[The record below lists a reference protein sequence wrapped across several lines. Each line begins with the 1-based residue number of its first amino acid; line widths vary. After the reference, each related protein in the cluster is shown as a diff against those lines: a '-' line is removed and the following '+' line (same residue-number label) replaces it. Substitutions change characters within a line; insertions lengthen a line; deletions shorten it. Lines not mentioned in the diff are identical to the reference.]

1 MSDIVEA
8 IENCI
13 GTNAV
18 LKGDAVRERIS
29 VWGTNQPMEA
39 LAIVRPKNTDEVS
52 SILRLCNEEGQ
63 PIVPQGGMTG
73 LVKAGMSNSSEIAF
87 SMERMNSIIDVDFET
102 ATMTVE
108 AGVTLQEAQE
118 AADAH
123 DLMLPLDL
131 GARGS
136 ATIGGNLSTN
146 AGGNRVIRYGM
157 TREMVLG
164 VEAVLADGTI
174 LSSLNKVLKNNTGY
188 DLKQL
193 FIGGEGTLGVITK
206 VVLRLRPKPKSEN
219 TAFVS
224 INDFTNVV
232 KLLRRLEVSLS
243 GTLSAFEVMWSSA
256 YKVLTGDHSHNSR
269 PFPIGASHFVLVEAL
284 GGDLA
289 TDKDR
294 FENALGEALQ
304 TGLVTDALVAQSES
318 ERKSFW
324 NIRDDIPAI
333 RSEFRDGGVI
343 TFDVSVPISQMEE
356 YLRLVENDLKQIW
369 PNAYF
374 YVFGHL
380 GDSNLHLGVHV
391 GPETENYRHD
401 IEKIV
406 FNRLHGRGGSI
417 SAEHGIG
424 LIKRD
429 FIGLSRTPEELAL
442 MRKLK
447 VTLDPKNILNPG
459 KIFKLS

>member
-102 ATMTVE
+102 ATMIVE

-123 DLMLPLDL
+123 DLILPLDL

-164 VEAVLADGTI
+164 VEAVPADGTI
-174 LSSLNKVLKNNTGY
+174 L
-188 DLKQL
+188 
-193 FIGGEGTLGVITK
+193 
-206 VVLRLRPKPKSEN
+206 
-219 TAFVS
+219 
-224 INDFTNVV
+224 
-232 KLLRRLEVSLS
+232 
-243 GTLSAFEVMWSSA
+243 
-256 YKVLTGDHSHNSR
+256 
-269 PFPIGASHFVLVEAL
+269 
-284 GGDLA
+284 
-289 TDKDR
+289 
-294 FENALGEALQ
+294 
-304 TGLVTDALVAQSES
+304 
-318 ERKSFW
+318 
-324 NIRDDIPAI
+324 
-333 RSEFRDGGVI
+333 
-343 TFDVSVPISQMEE
+343 
-356 YLRLVENDLKQIW
+356 
-369 PNAYF
+369 
-374 YVFGHL
+374 
-380 GDSNLHLGVHV
+380 
-391 GPETENYRHD
+391 
-401 IEKIV
+401 
-406 FNRLHGRGGSI
+406 
-417 SAEHGIG
+417 
-424 LIKRD
+424 
-429 FIGLSRTPEELAL
+429 
-442 MRKLK
+442 
-447 VTLDPKNILNPG
+447 
-459 KIFKLS
+459 

>member
-1 MSDIVEA
+1 M
-8 IENCI
+8 
-13 GTNAV
+13 
-18 LKGDAVRERIS
+18 KR
-29 VWGTNQPMEA
+29 
-39 LAIVRPKNTDEVS
+39 
-52 SILRLCNEEGQ
+52 GQ
-63 PIVPQGGMTG
+63 PVVPQGGMTG
-73 LVKAGMSNSSEIAF
+73 LVKAGMPNCSEIAC
-87 SMERMNSIIDVDFET
+87 SMERMNAIIDVDFET

-206 VVLRLRPKPKSEN
+206 AVLRLRPKPKSEN

-243 GTLSAFEVMWSSA
+243 GTLSAFEVM
-256 YKVLTGDHSHNSR
+256 
-269 PFPIGASHFVLVEAL
+269 
-284 GGDLA
+284 
-289 TDKDR
+289 
-294 FENALGEALQ
+294 
-304 TGLVTDALVAQSES
+304 
-318 ERKSFW
+318 
-324 NIRDDIPAI
+324 
-333 RSEFRDGGVI
+333 
-343 TFDVSVPISQMEE
+343 
-356 YLRLVENDLKQIW
+356 
-369 PNAYF
+369 
-374 YVFGHL
+374 
-380 GDSNLHLGVHV
+380 
-391 GPETENYRHD
+391 
-401 IEKIV
+401 
-406 FNRLHGRGGSI
+406 
-417 SAEHGIG
+417 
-424 LIKRD
+424 
-429 FIGLSRTPEELAL
+429 
-442 MRKLK
+442 
-447 VTLDPKNILNPG
+447 
-459 KIFKLS
+459 